1 MYGDL
6 MEVEGMYGGSKGRRW
21 KVDWEKTPQPVQI
34 KLKVMRGVKDKVP
47 GRNAALDTEHLAY
60 LRQCVGLSCL

>member
-1 MYGDL
+1 MPDSFVQAMYGDL

-47 GRNAALDTEHLAY
+47 GDFM
-60 LRQCVGLSCL
+60 QS